1 MKLHFLNLHWYIANV
16 NFLVD
21 FAHNHR
27 DLFLVDSKDAKA
39 IKRKGVARGGK
50 TWCNVET
57 YDHDFPEV
65 STNNAVT
72 PMSHLF
78 VETVITSTV
87 TKPLTDYL
95 TYDEIGVTIPSN
107 KQQTLL

>member
-1 MKLHFLNLHWYIANV
+1 MKLHIINLHWSTANI

-39 IKRKGVARGGK
+39 IIRKEVAQGGK
-50 TWCNVET
+50 TLHNVET
-57 YDHDFPEV
+57 YDHDFQEI
-65 STNNAVT
+65 SGNNAVT
-72 PMSHLF
+72 PISHLF
-78 VETVITSTV
+78 LETIITSTV

-95 TYDEIGVTIPSN
+95 TVYEIGVTIPSN
-107 KQQTLL
+107 K